1 MHTQTPQVPLTW
13 RLLGQSFCIAHP
25 HRGSTLAQP
34 CQDAVQPF
42 LVLGDGDDTTVV
54 SISPGPAI
62 PADQT
67 TPGTLWRV
75 LLLDHADVSL
85 PARTLARTCMALDA
99 AGVPL
104 ALASVPGQTMLLFPA
119 TLAGRALAAL
129 HQAGVDRITI

>member
-1 MHTQTPQVPLTW
+1 MPLAW
-13 RLLGQSFCIAHP
+13 RLLDQSFCITHC
-25 HRGSTLAQP
+25 HRGSTPAQP
-34 CQDAVQPF
+34 CQGAARPF

-54 SISPGPAI
+54 SISPGPVN
-62 PADQT
+62 PADQA
-67 TPGTLWRV
+67 TPGALWRA

-85 PARTLARTCMALDA
+85 PTRILARTCMALDA

-104 ALASVPGQTMLLFPA
+104 ALASLPGQTMLLFPA